1 MLYKL
6 AQYRHPAMPYT
17 LPDSYDRLNMTG
29 DVKMASN
36 EFLWPVQKRRDRLSE
51 LGSQLRN
58 LQDKHQE
65 LERAI
70 KNFKAYQPNVERE
83 KLVRLDAKASEL
95 SLEIANL
102 ERNKAVLVMQLKDVR
117 SKKASPVL
125 FWKFF
130 EEEQKQ
136 LRAEAARLKRKANA
150 VVQRLENDNATLSE
164 TNSQAELT
172 KKRLAAHDK
181 FDLENTVRLLSGIP
195 KSIDRTKADR
205 AAASAELTLI
215 ETRIRPHVQ
224 EHERLQSEVSTLN
237 SDIAGA
243 EVFNRNLD
251 AAPNGYERKKVH
263 EQCESR
269 FGTGRPVD
277 VINDRRGK
285 VRRLENNIPKLERR
299 IREELEKSDRN
310 IEHLLIDGNNV
321 CYEGQ
326 TFIELRALI
335 ALLAALVDQFKITVV
350 FDASIRSL
358 LKAST
363 QDIKRRLRPSITTH
377 IAPTKTGAD
386 EYLLKLAGNIK
397 STFILS
403 NDRYAEYYDF
413 DAVKSGRVLRF
424 LIADGKIMANDFD
437 ISVTI

>member
-1 MLYKL
+1 
-6 AQYRHPAMPYT
+6 MPYT
-17 LPDSYDRLNMTG
+17 LPDSFDGLNMTG
-29 DVKMASN
+29 DPKMASN
-36 EFLWPVQKRRDRLSE
+36 EFLWPIQKRRDQLSE

-58 LQDKHQE
+58 LQDKYQE
-65 LERAI
+65 LERAV
-70 KNFKAYQPNVERE
+70 KNFKAYQPDVERE
-83 KLVRLDAKASEL
+83 ELVRLNAKASEL
-95 SLEIANL
+95 SLEVANL
-102 ERNKAVLVMQLKDVR
+102 ERSKAVLDKQLKDVR
-117 SKKASPVL
+117 SKQISPVL

-130 EEEQKQ
+130 NEEQKE
-136 LRAEAARLKRKANA
+136 LRAEMARLQQKANA
-150 VVQRLENDNATLSE
+150 VVQRLENDKATLSE
-164 TNSQAELT
+164 TKSQVELA
-172 KKRLAAHDK
+172 KKRLAEHDK

-205 AAASAELTLI
+205 AAASAELTRI

-224 EHERLQSEVSTLN
+224 EYERLQSEVSTLN
-237 SDIAGA
+237 SEIATA

-251 AAPNGYERKKVH
+251 AAPNGYERKIIH

-269 FGTGRPVD
+269 FGTGRPSE

-299 IREELEKSDRN
+299 IRDELEKSDRN

-326 TFIELRALI
+326 NFIELRALI
-335 ALLAALVDQFKITVV
+335 ALLAALAGQFAITVV

-363 QDIKRRLRPSITTH
+363 KDIKRRLGPSITTY

-386 EYLLKLAGNIK
+386 EYLLKLAGNLK
-397 STFILS
+397 TSFILS
-403 NDRYAEYYDF
+403 NDRYAEYHDF
-413 DAVKSGRVLRF
+413 DAVKSERVLRF
-424 LIADGKIMANDFD
+424 LIADGKLMANDLD
-437 ISVTI
+437 ISVNI

>member
-1 MLYKL
+1 
-6 AQYRHPAMPYT
+6 
-17 LPDSYDRLNMTG
+17 
-29 DVKMASN
+29 
-36 EFLWPVQKRRDRLSE
+36 
-51 LGSQLRN
+51 
-58 LQDKHQE
+58 
-65 LERAI
+65 
-70 KNFKAYQPNVERE
+70 
-83 KLVRLDAKASEL
+83 
-95 SLEIANL
+95 
-102 ERNKAVLVMQLKDVR
+102 
-117 SKKASPVL
+117 KASPVL

-130 EEEQKQ
+130 KEEQKQ

-150 VVQRLENDNATLSE
+150 VVQRLENDKATLSE
-164 TNSQAELT
+164 TNSQAELA
-172 KKRLAAHDK
+172 KKRLAEHDK

-251 AAPNGYERKKVH
+251 AAPNGYERKKIH

-269 FGTGRPVD
+269 FGTGRPAD

-299 IREELEKSDRN
+299 IRDELEKSDRN

-335 ALLAALVDQFKITVV
+335 ALLAALADQFAITVV

-363 QDIKRRLRPSITTH
+363 QDIKRRLGPSITTY

-403 NDRYAEYYDF
+403 NDRYAEYHDF

-424 LIADGKIMANDFD
+424 LIADGKLMANDFD
-437 ISVTI
+437 ISVNI

>member
-1 MLYKL
+1 
-6 AQYRHPAMPYT
+6 MPYT
-17 LPDSYDRLNMTG
+17 LPDYHDGLNMTG
-29 DVKMASN
+29 DLKMVSN
-36 EFLWPVQKRRDRLSE
+36 EFLWPIQKRRDRLSE

-58 LQDKHQE
+58 LQDKYQE
-65 LERAI
+65 LERAV
-70 KNFKAYQPNVERE
+70 KNFKAYQPDVERE

-95 SLEIANL
+95 LLEIANL
-102 ERNKAVLVMQLKDVR
+102 ERSKAVLDMQLKDVR
-117 SKKASPVL
+117 SKQVSPVL
-125 FWKFF
+125 LWKFF
-130 EEEQKQ
+130 NEEQKQ
-136 LRAEAARLKRKANA
+136 LRAEAARLQRKANA
-150 VVQRLENDNATLSE
+150 VVQRLENDKATLSE
-164 TNSQAELT
+164 TNSQAELA
-172 KKRLAAHDK
+172 KKRLAEHVK

-205 AAASAELTLI
+205 AAASAELTRI

-224 EHERLQSEVSTLN
+224 EHERLQSEVSTLK
-237 SDIAGA
+237 SEIATA
-243 EVFNRNLD
+243 EDFNRNLD
-251 AAPNGYERKKVH
+251 AAPSGYERKIIH

-269 FGTGRPVD
+269 FGTGRPAE

-299 IREELEKSDRN
+299 IRDELEKSDRN

-335 ALLAALVDQFKITVV
+335 ALLAALADQFAITVV
-350 FDASIRSL
+350 FDSSIRSL

-363 QDIKRRLRPSITTH
+363 QDIKRRLGPSITTY

-386 EYLLKLAGNIK
+386 EYLLKLAGNLK
-397 STFILS
+397 TSFILS
-403 NDRYAEYYDF
+403 NDRYAEYHDF

-424 LIADGKIMANDFD
+424 LIADGKLMANDLD
-437 ISVTI
+437 ISVNI

>member
-1 MLYKL
+1 M
-6 AQYRHPAMPYT
+6 
-17 LPDSYDRLNMTG
+17 
-29 DVKMASN
+29 VSN
-36 EFLWPVQKRRDRLSE
+36 EFLWPIQKRRDRLSE

-58 LQDKHQE
+58 LQDKYQE
-65 LERAI
+65 LERAV
-70 KNFKAYQPNVERE
+70 KNFKAYQPDVERE

-95 SLEIANL
+95 LLEIANL
-102 ERNKAVLVMQLKDVR
+102 ERSKAVLDMQLKDVR
-117 SKKASPVL
+117 SKQVSPVL
-125 FWKFF
+125 LWKFF
-130 EEEQKQ
+130 NEEQKQ
-136 LRAEAARLKRKANA
+136 LRAEAARLQRKANA
-150 VVQRLENDNATLSE
+150 VVQRLENDKATLSE
-164 TNSQAELT
+164 TNSQAELA
-172 KKRLAAHDK
+172 KKRLAEHVK

-205 AAASAELTLI
+205 AAASAELTRI

-224 EHERLQSEVSTLN
+224 EHERLQSEVSTLK
-237 SDIAGA
+237 SEIATA
-243 EVFNRNLD
+243 EDFNRNLD
-251 AAPNGYERKKVH
+251 AAPSGYERKIIH

-269 FGTGRPVD
+269 FGTGRPAE

-299 IREELEKSDRN
+299 IRDELEKSDRN

-335 ALLAALVDQFKITVV
+335 ALLAALADQFAITVV
-350 FDASIRSL
+350 FDSSIRSL

-363 QDIKRRLRPSITTH
+363 QDIKRRLGPSITTY

-386 EYLLKLAGNIK
+386 EYLLKLAGNLK
-397 STFILS
+397 TSFILS
-403 NDRYAEYYDF
+403 NDRYAEYHDF

-424 LIADGKIMANDFD
+424 LIADGKLMANDLD
-437 ISVTI
+437 ISVNI